1 MPSSYPTI
9 QSFYQP
15 ELPASTSI
23 PEPTSSQPSPPGDG
37 FTESELLAAQ
47 DPLTRP
53 WNPTREYTQLTI
65 SSLVPGPL
73 PVTFNG
79 RIVNLSTIR
88 GTSQKEKSA
97 AGWHYLLIKDDSSV
111 ISVKLYFAQTPYTL
125 TLGLLL
131 TIWTS
136 FISEPSKNPTHNTP
150 GVSLYANIFPGRV
163 TSDHILIHTSE
174 SSPSICR
181 APLNYVKSQS
191 LTGLMTLA
199 SYLAGGHDG
208 VSGVKILVCVK
219 SIGAEKK
226 LARKQGG
233 ENILRDITL
242 FDHTAEIRL
251 TIWNELLPSIKSW
264 KPNHTIL
271 LLSNPGFR
279 VTPAGKGSLG
289 LTKATMVEIDP
300 EFADAG
306 WLRDYAG
313 RVRQKESLC
322 LGFPEGVWDV
332 EAAEGGVNRMF
343 FTVGELDV
351 WVRANP
357 EQTFTGFVSVVIVEM
372 DLVRLWR
379 RNMVMYGE
387 CCGIQ
392 LFSNT
397 PQTPCPT
404 CKTTINLV
412 LNPKIIGPHPMIDE
426 TGSIDSSKLLWS
438 PRAFQTLLNTS
449 LETLATLTLPHIQ
462 AIQDRLLGLRI
473 HLVIGWA
480 GTNSEAAIGRSAVLN
495 VMY

>member
-73 PVTFNG
+73 P
-79 RIVNLSTIR
+79 
-88 GTSQKEKSA
+88 
-97 AGWHYLLIKDDSSV
+97 
-111 ISVKLYFAQTPYTL
+111 VKLYFAQTPYTL

-351 WVRANP
+351 WYLLSYV
-357 EQTFTGFVSVVIVEM
+357 
-372 DLVRLWR
+372 
-379 RNMVMYGE
+379 
-387 CCGIQ
+387 
-392 LFSNT
+392 LFS
-397 PQTPCPT
+397 
-404 CKTTINLV
+404 
-412 LNPKIIGPHPMIDE
+412 GDADD
-426 TGSIDSSKLLWS
+426 G
-438 PRAFQTLLNTS
+438 
-449 LETLATLTLPHIQ
+449 
-462 AIQDRLLGLRI
+462 
-473 HLVIGWA
+473 
-480 GTNSEAAIGRSAVLN
+480 
-495 VMY
+495 